1 MASTVMGTGAAPAA
15 AGRTRPIA
23 LTPVLLLACAIAVAA
38 LGGCAS
44 APQGEH
50 MVGGHRKITQEE
62 LTQRLMA
69 FADRYIA
76 RISEATDQLENDAT
90 DPKVR
95 DAMQALSDDY
105 TKLLKGL
112 DSGSLEPGLQDK
124 IDTDATK
131 IDDLCTIK

>member
-76 RISEATDQLENDAT
+76 RFSGGFDGVDFSRYS
-90 DPKVR
+90 KV
-95 DAMQALSDDY
+95 
-105 TKLLKGL
+105 KN
-112 DSGSLEPGLQDK
+112 PGLKRYNFGFAQLLQYSMIPK
-124 IDTDATK
+124 IDAGCQEGNGDH
-131 IDDLCTIK
+131 

>member
-1 MASTVMGTGAAPAA
+1 MGHSFGFRVAGFLYPACQAVGPKSNRRRLRIRGQCCVRGASTPWGCGGPPMASTVMGTGAAPAA

-50 MVGGHRKITQEE
+50 MVGGHRKVTQEE

-69 FADRYIA
+69 FGDRY
-76 RISEATDQLENDAT
+76 R
-90 DPKVR
+90 
-95 DAMQALSDDY
+95 
-105 TKLLKGL
+105 G
-112 DSGSLEPGLQDK
+112 
-124 IDTDATK
+124 
-131 IDDLCTIK
+131 